1 MLWQKD
7 GQIYRGGG
15 VIVDGLRHLN
25 PSAEQFTSAGY
36 SEYVPPPPPP
46 AVEPDTTAFDAA
58 CAQFRQ
64 ICGEIGSAAEIENFR
79 GGFDEM
85 AAFQRSAVYGTL
97 QGLQLAM
104 AWSAANELCKYEG
117 SKLGFGQP
125 DWWYRCW
132 EATEEPEV

>member
-36 SEYVPPPPPP
+36 TEFTHPAPEPAPPP
-46 AVEPDTTAFDAA
+46 DSLAFDAA
-58 CAQFRQ
+58 CAKFRQ
-64 ICGEIGSAAEIENFR
+64 LCAKNGAAAGIENFR

-85 AAFQRSAVYGTL
+85 AAFQASTVYGTVA
-97 QGLQLAM
+97 GLQLAV
-104 AWSAANELCKYEG
+104 AWSAVNELCKYEG
-117 SKLGFGQP
+117 SKLGYGQP

-132 EATEEPEV
+132 EVADA